1 MEGFWRKLQSMLPQ
15 SRSISSNLF
24 AILLIYS
31 FFSQFLPIE
40 PYLVPYLTTVKHFS
54 NFQVTVDIYPY
65 GIYSQL
71 IFTLLV
77 APACLYLSYKLVI
90 VVGTFAMLV
99 TYLIIW
105 GGQSLLVMQIMQ
117 ITYGFGT
124 AARMVFS
131 SYIFL
136 LVPEE
141 EYQTLTSSTTT
152 ISLVSFM
159 LASELSQLLA
169 FEKVSYA
176 VFFGLTLASLG
187 ICCAATLV
195 LPKDHSSSLLSANLS
210 TFWSQDEQGWIETL
224 KNTWHGRNIRILS
237 LWWAIANAGFSLVQ
251 NYGTNLFDAINSK
264 SNLNGHVLA
273 ASQAA
278 GGLGAFCAVYL
289 ENFAAKTGM
298 SIYILGSAVMA
309 VLCMCMGFSM
319 KIWVA
324 YSLYVMISG
333 IYQTLACLVIV
344 RCGRLVSN
352 RHFILLFSVNSF
364 VGLALE
370 TLLQAALE
378 ILGLSISKQFIS
390 FAGFFFLST
399 AIFIILWC
407 FEDKSKTISSA
418 SDIENKPLVS

>member
-54 NFQVTVDIYPY
+54 NFQVTVNIYPY

-77 APACLYLSYKLVI
+77 APACLY
-90 VVGTFAMLV
+90 FCNACD
-99 TYLIIW
+99 YLIVW
-105 GGQSLLVMQIMQ
+105 GGQSLLVMKIMQ

-152 ISLVSFM
+152 ISLISFM

-187 ICCAATLV
+187 ICCAATLL
-195 LPKDHSSSLLSANLS
+195 LPKNHSSSL
-210 TFWSQDEQGWIETL
+210 
-224 KNTWHGRNIRILS
+224 
-237 LWWAIANAGFSLVQ
+237 WAIAYAGFSLVQ

-298 SIYILGSAVMA
+298 SIYILGSAVMG

-378 ILGLSISKQFIS
+378 ILGLSISKQFMS

-399 AIFIILWC
+399 AIFIILWF
-407 FEDKSKTISSA
+407 FEDKSKTVSSA
-418 SDIENKPLVS
+418 SDIENKPLFFPHVQNPSSPSSSPSSSFQLTFSDTQ